1 MLDKNLEMFLKHVKN
16 QFQMYPFFFL
26 SQNLTITKTAKKS
39 NTGETLVHVRQI
51 NIYISNKSFFK
62 WITNLKNGKL
72 SFEIYVYN
80 SRKLVCKEQFTPD
93 YFVKNHAAES
103 FFYFLPRNTYWN
115 RRLCLFYLIHQQGKT
130 VWVFCSAQMCEH
142 PCNIW
147 VQSGYL
153 KPSEFAFDHSHCI
166 DTRTIGT
173 MIKVTDNSTENVH
186 GIIFNFYSNKKDLSV
201 SRWWGKCKLI
211 HGLLQKMKHW
221 WK

>member
-1 MLDKNLEMFLKHVKN
+1 MESLVLKFMCTILES
-16 QFQMYPFFFL
+16 L
-26 SQNLTITKTAKKS
+26 SVRSSSHRTILWKIMQQNL
-39 NTGETLVHVRQI
+39 
-51 NIYISNKSFFK
+51 FF
-62 WITNLKNGKL
+62 N
-72 SFEIYVYN
+72 
-80 SRKLVCKEQFTPD
+80 
-93 YFVKNHAAES
+93 
-103 FFYFLPRNTYWN
+103 FLPRNTYWN